1 MIFGVISMIHLP
13 YNIVGQGLWHRDK
26 SSVFCS
32 VIVRMFGLYQ
42 LVLELVVVIE
52 KLGQIWCGFLD

>member
-1 MIFGVISMIHLP
+1 MIHLP

-42 LVLELVVVIE
+42 LVLESVVVIE
-52 KLGQIWCGFLD
+52 KLGHIWCGFLD